1 MPFRQR
7 ATFAT
12 MNAQDLI
19 RLRIV
24 EDDALIREVLHS
36 VFLSTDGIRV
46 EGAHGSS
53 EEILDASLT
62 ADEPHVAIMDIN
74 LPGLSGIECVR
85 RLSRSWPATQFL
97 MYTVNDTDEQVFE
110 ALRAGASGYLLKN
123 ASPERIAQAV
133 FELHAGGAPMSMSV
147 ARRVIRHFKP
157 QQSEASAAA
166 ELSPREASVLDH
178 LAQGLLYKEIA
189 DRVGITEGA
198 VKQHIH
204 RIYQKLHV
212 KNRTEAVN
220 RYLGR

>member
-1 MPFRQR
+1 MKEK
-7 ATFAT
+7 
-12 MNAQDLI
+12 DLI

-24 EDDALIREVLHS
+24 EDDSLIREVLHS
-36 VFLSTDGIRV
+36 VFLSTEGVRV
-46 EGAHGSS
+46 EGVHGSS

-62 ADEPHVAIMDIN
+62 QGEPDVVVMDIN

-85 RLSRSWPATQFL
+85 RLSECWSDAQFL
-97 MYTVNDTDEQVFE
+97 MYTVNDTDELVFE

-123 ASPERIAQAV
+123 SSPERIAQAV
-133 FELHAGGAPMSMSV
+133 FELRAGGAPMSMSV
-147 ARRVIRHFKP
+147 ARRVIKHFQP
-157 QQSEASAAA
+157 QQKPAVADQAD
-166 ELSPREASVLDH
+166 LSPRESSVLDH

-189 DRVGITEGA
+189 DRVGVTEGA

-220 RYLGR
+220 RYFGR